1 MSTSTLTSKGQTTI
15 PKDVRK
21 RLNLHPG
28 DRLEFVID
36 EDGRVLVL
44 PASIDAS
51 ELAGMLKPPD
61 RRVTVE
67 DMNRAIRKRGGRRV
81 SVLVRMSWC
90 DTSSR
95 TILASRVKLHRS
107 SPGNVHVTTPDSSIG
122 SSSANSYG
130 YWKVPMAIPKTRLGP
145 CLKSYYEP
153 VNSRLKIC
161 RPHGLLSGCTRKE
174 ELTLPIVC

>member
-1 MSTSTLTSKGQTTI
+1 VSTSTLTSKGQTTI
-15 PKDVRK
+15 PKEIRK

-67 DMNRAIRKRGGRRV
+67 DMNRAIRKRGGRR
-81 SVLVRMSWC
+81 
-90 DTSSR
+90 
-95 TILASRVKLHRS
+95 
-107 SPGNVHVTTPDSSIG
+107 
-122 SSSANSYG
+122 
-130 YWKVPMAIPKTRLGP
+130 
-145 CLKSYYEP
+145 
-153 VNSRLKIC
+153 
-161 RPHGLLSGCTRKE
+161 
-174 ELTLPIVC
+174 

>member
-51 ELAGMLKPPD
+51 ELAGMLKSPARPIS
-61 RRVTVE
+61 VE
-67 DMNRAIRKRGGRRV
+67 GMNRAIRKRGGRR
-81 SVLVRMSWC
+81 
-90 DTSSR
+90 
-95 TILASRVKLHRS
+95 
-107 SPGNVHVTTPDSSIG
+107 
-122 SSSANSYG
+122 
-130 YWKVPMAIPKTRLGP
+130 
-145 CLKSYYEP
+145 
-153 VNSRLKIC
+153 
-161 RPHGLLSGCTRKE
+161 
-174 ELTLPIVC
+174 

>member
-51 ELAGMLKPPD
+51 ELAGMLKSPV
-61 RRVTVE
+61 RRVSVE
-67 DMNRAIRKRGGRRV
+67 DMNRAIRKRGGRR
-81 SVLVRMSWC
+81 
-90 DTSSR
+90 
-95 TILASRVKLHRS
+95 
-107 SPGNVHVTTPDSSIG
+107 
-122 SSSANSYG
+122 
-130 YWKVPMAIPKTRLGP
+130 
-145 CLKSYYEP
+145 
-153 VNSRLKIC
+153 
-161 RPHGLLSGCTRKE
+161 
-174 ELTLPIVC
+174 

>member
-51 ELAGMLKPPD
+51 ELAGMLKSLARP
-61 RRVTVE
+61 VNVE
-67 DMNRAIRKRGGRRV
+67 DMNRAIRKRRGRR
-81 SVLVRMSWC
+81 
-90 DTSSR
+90 
-95 TILASRVKLHRS
+95 
-107 SPGNVHVTTPDSSIG
+107 
-122 SSSANSYG
+122 
-130 YWKVPMAIPKTRLGP
+130 
-145 CLKSYYEP
+145 
-153 VNSRLKIC
+153 
-161 RPHGLLSGCTRKE
+161 
-174 ELTLPIVC
+174 